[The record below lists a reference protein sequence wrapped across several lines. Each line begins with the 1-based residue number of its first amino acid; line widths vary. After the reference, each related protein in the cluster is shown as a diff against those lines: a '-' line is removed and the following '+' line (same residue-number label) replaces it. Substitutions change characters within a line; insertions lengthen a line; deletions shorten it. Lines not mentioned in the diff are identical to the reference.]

1 MFKGGG
7 NMSKLLKQAQKMKSN
22 MEKAQQELGD
32 MRIEVSSSNNMVSMI
47 LDGNKNVV
55 SLKISEEL
63 LSEEKDFIED
73 VLISALNKANKEA
86 DLKIKDKMSEATGGM
101 MSNIPGF

>member
-101 MSNIPGF
+101 MPNIPGF

>member
-73 VLISALNKANKEA
+73 VLISGLNKANKEA
-86 DLKIKDKMSEATGGM
+86 DLKIKEKMSEATGGM
-101 MSNIPGF
+101 MPNIPGF